1 MELLLPGESTAVR
14 MLKCNDGGMV
24 ILMGF
29 LTDFFDN
36 T

>member
-1 MELLLPGESTAVR
+1 MELLLPGDGTAVR
-14 MLKCNDGGMV
+14 MLKFHDGGMV

-29 LTDFFDN
+29 LTDFPD